1 MNIPLDSNTDITPLQ
16 NNDKCDKYDYL
27 IAAGCGIISGLVDAF
42 LVGCPGQN
50 VLGSWSDT
58 QIDKCVMQFAKM
70 NGWNDNG
77 KPKSAI
83 GFLEGKFRINYDQ
96 RHSGDVGGLV
106 EHMSTK
112 NHHMKSLA
120 HFPSPVGLFFSVLN
134 QFTGTSI
141 FASNV
146 QLVCINSQTQELIGG
161 NFIAKLFCGIANWFG
176 HLMSDVAGSSGAVG
190 RGSGIVIPFY
200 ELFNLCNLGNFNP
213 GGAKMDLAQLATR
226 AFEQGYDFRFGLTQ
240 AIPVIL
246 CDLSIRLIWSI
257 RRYFGK
263 HKSLKECIPAS
274 RNDDLRVMLLVG
286 NGALCLIDGIDA
298 VARSGGNPLVGF
310 MRLNLIAWFRLAML
324 ALKELCIRVQIPLPL
339 QNTLDAFKRINAALE
354 SYLEELKKIDIDAF
368 KRETE
373 RYRRMANL
381 LDSAADENDLNV
393 KLHIVIE
400 EMGMELPW
408 KDHDSFDDFMNDDN
422 VRLVFD

>member
-42 LVGCPGQN
+42 LVGCPGQS

-58 QIDKCVMQFAKM
+58 QVDKCVMQFAKM

-83 GFLEGKFRINYDQ
+83 GFLEGTFRVNYDQ
-96 RHSGDVGGLV
+96 RHSGDVDGLV

-120 HFPSPVGLFFSVLN
+120 HSPSPVGLFFSVLN

-141 FASNV
+141 FASNG
-146 QLVCINSQTQELIGG
+146 QLVCINSQNQELIGG

-257 RRYFGK
+257 RGYFGK
-263 HKSLKECIPAS
+263 HKPLKECIPTPQH
-274 RNDDLRVMLLVG
+274 DDLRVMLLVG
-286 NGALCLIDGIDA
+286 NGALCLVDGIDA
-298 VARSGGNPLVGF
+298 IARSGGNPLAGF
-310 MRLNLIAWFRLAML
+310 MRLNLIAWFRLATL

-400 EMGMELPW
+400 EMGIELPW
-408 KDHDSFDDFMNDDN
+408 KGHDTFDDFMNDDN
-422 VRLVFD
+422 ARLVFD

>member
-1 MNIPLDSNTDITPLQ
+1 MNIPLDSKTDITPLQ
-16 NNDKCDKYDYL
+16 NNKCDKYDYL

-42 LVGCPGQN
+42 LVGCPGQS
-50 VLGSWSDT
+50 VLGSWTDA
-58 QIDKCVMQFAKM
+58 QVDKCVMQFAKM

-77 KPKSAI
+77 KTKSAI
-83 GFLEGKFRINYDQ
+83 GFLEGKFRVNYDQ

-112 NHHMKSLA
+112 NHHMKSLS
-120 HFPSPVGLFFSVLN
+120 HSPSPVGLFFSVLN
-134 QFTGTSI
+134 QFTGTST
-141 FASNV
+141 FVSNG
-146 QLVCINSQTQELIGG
+146 QLIYINAQTQELIGG

-240 AIPVIL
+240 AIPVVL
-246 CDLSIRLIWSI
+246 CDLSIRLIWAI
-257 RRYFGK
+257 RGYFGK
-263 HKSLKECIPAS
+263 HKPLKECIPNS
-274 RNDDLRVMLLVG
+274 RHDDLRIMLLVG
-286 NGALCLIDGIDA
+286 NGALCIVDGIDA
-298 VARSGGNPLVGF
+298 VVRSGGNPIAGF
-310 MRLNLIAWFRLAML
+310 MRLNLIAWFRLTTL
-324 ALKELCIRVQIPLPL
+324 ALRELCIRVGIPLPL
-339 QNTLDAFKRINAALE
+339 QKTLDAFKRINGALE
-354 SYLEELKKIDIDAF
+354 SYLEELRKIDIEAF
-368 KRETE
+368 KCETE
-373 RYRRMANL
+373 QCHRMSDL
-381 LDSAADENDLNV
+381 LDGASDENDLNV

-400 EMGMELPW
+400 EMGIELPW

-422 VRLVFD
+422 ARLVFD

>member
-42 LVGCPGQN
+42 LVGCPGQS
-50 VLGSWSDT
+50 VLGSWSDA
-58 QIDKCVMQFAKM
+58 QVDKCVMQFAKM
-70 NGWNDNG
+70 NGWDDNG

-83 GFLEGKFRINYDQ
+83 GFLEGKFRVNYDQ

-120 HFPSPVGLFFSVLN
+120 HSPSPVGLFFSVLN

-141 FASNV
+141 FASSG

-200 ELFNLCNLGNFNP
+200 ELFNLCNFGNFNP
-213 GGAKMDLAQLATR
+213 EGAKMDLAQLATR

-257 RRYFGK
+257 RGYFGK
-263 HKSLKECIPAS
+263 HKPLKECIPTPQH
-274 RNDDLRVMLLVG
+274 DDLRVMLLIG
-286 NGALCLIDGIDA
+286 NGALCLVDGIDA
-298 VARSGGNPLVGF
+298 VARSGGNPLTGF
-310 MRLNLIAWFRLAML
+310 MRLNLIAWFRLATL

-354 SYLEELKKIDIDAF
+354 SYLDELKKIDIDAF

-373 RYRRMANL
+373 QYRQMANL

-400 EMGMELPW
+400 EMGIELPW
-408 KDHDSFDDFMNDDN
+408 KGHDTFDDFMNDDN
-422 VRLVFD
+422 ARLVFD